1 MDIFAK
7 LVLGL
12 KPEPQDVKLLVLLCV
27 MFFMLRDEIRT
38 NKIMDVADKKVIEF
52 RLDALENKKHLAI
65 LERPKEAIMPQYP
78 KLTSDAEQK

>member
-7 LVLGL
+7 LILGL

-52 RLDALENKKHLAI
+52 RLEALENKKTLAI
-65 LERPKEAIMPQYP
+65 LHRPKEAILIDKPERKDY
-78 KLTSDAEQK
+78 E

>member
-7 LVLGL
+7 LILGL

-65 LERPKEAIMPQYP
+65 LHHPKEAI
-78 KLTSDAEQK
+78 LTDKPERKDYE